1 MRYATVDGPKLRELR
16 KERDLS
22 LRATATLIAE
32 RLGLSTV
39 HVTTL
44 SKIETGDRQPS
55 DELFGAWCEVLGG
68 DRDELARI
76 SVPPELADHIHAAV
90 TAALPF
96 GTRAGAA

>member
-16 KERDLS
+16 KERALS
-22 LRATATLIAE
+22 LRATAALIAE

-55 DELFGAWCEVLGG
+55 DELFDAWCDVLGG
-68 DRDELARI
+68 DRDKLVQIA
-76 SVPPELADHIHAAV
+76 VPPELADHIHAAV
-90 TAALPF
+90 AAALPSS
-96 GTRAGAA
+96 TRAGAA